1 MLFISASLGFLVL
14 AGLFIVAFVY
24 YRAQGIKAI
33 QYEPP
38 VVIIT
43 APESMLEMPA
53 GDKTS
58 VVAMATGQNPILRL
72 ELWADGTLVEPLERI
87 DAEENQPFYG
97 YFTYTVS
104 EGVQILFVRA
114 VNAAGIIGQSQPIG
128 VTGVTKQDLSQSL
141 YLVPLEEG
149 NTMEN
154 VASEY
159 NVPLP
164 DLQAANPGLGI
175 QPPAP
180 GTMLQVPV
188 APQNEPPA
196 QPPAQLPGQPP
207 APPQVQPP
215 AQVGNNLPLLPTNP
229 VVGLA
234 SNLVLFAGGLDSPPS
249 APTDLKVT
257 QYGVVGCE
265 MFMTWQDNAT
275 NEQRYEIWMAT
286 PDMKSIA
293 TLKAGPGTG
302 IVWFKSFVPS
312 HAKMVF
318 WVEAINLYGKSIS
331 KLVPL
336 VNDDSCKI
344 GYTKFGTHLLFI
356 MQSLGV
362 KGNYDRFYCYFS
374 AGKVPEIRIPN
385 DDNTFIELKNGAWFG
400 SPKGKTNFIAPI
412 PESGVLDIKGECLG
426 WAGNA
431 LSKLGPFNAQY
442 KLGDM
447 QSYGVDSQLTVKT
460 ANYEFHFHVGWPL
473 ASGNPLDQTAGLP
486 YAFGFSDPALTK
498 PYNLQISTPKGIYPP
513 GDMSWKLERYLEWKW
528 DGDENKI
535 NSFTILRNGSPILA
549 KPVPANA
556 RQATVLLPAQCDE
569 RVRWEVAAISDTGMA
584 LSAPFEHD
592 LPKCEYTLLVQF
604 TNIWFNWVFD
614 ERNCFLCNKPTG
626 CNHQAEGYFE
636 LSVNDEQR
644 NFYAYGSNLYVP
656 FKGCTGYDLVALTEW
671 YKPLYPEPTLF
682 KVPFPDKDQDKD
694 QIIYVSVHA
703 RFLDDD
709 DKPNP
714 NDVLVSFY
722 NPGIGGSYQDL
733 AKDLPEGSQKCYEIE
748 DACNKYDDGCGTLQ
762 YCLSLEVKPIGP

>member
-1 MLFISASLGFLVL
+1 ML

-24 YRAQGIKAI
+24 YRAQGVKAI
-33 QYEPP
+33 QYKPP

-43 APESMLEMPA
+43 APETMLELPM
-53 GDKTS
+53 GDTTS

-72 ELWADGTLVEPLERI
+72 ELWADGALVEPLERI

-97 YFTYTVS
+97 YFTFTVS

-128 VTGVTKQDLSQSL
+128 VTGVIKQDLSKSL
-141 YLVPLEEG
+141 YLVPLQEG
-149 NTMEN
+149 NTLEN

-164 DLQAANPGLGI
+164 DLQAANPGLGT
-175 QPPAP
+175 QPPAA

-207 APPQVQPP
+207 APPQVQPLVLPQAQPP
-215 AQVGNNLPLLPTNP
+215 ALPQVQLPPQVGNNLPLLPTNP
-229 VVGLA
+229 VLGLA
-234 SNLVLFAGGLDSPPS
+234 NNMVLIAGGLDLPPL
-249 APTDLKVT
+249 APANLKASLNLN
-257 QYGVVGCE
+257 GCE
-265 MFMTWQDNAT
+265 MFLTWQDNAT

-302 IVWFKSFVPS
+302 AVWFKSPTPA

-318 WVEAINLYGKSIS
+318 WIEAINLYGKSIS

-336 VNDDSCKI
+336 VNDDSCPIEYYK
-344 GYTKFGTHLLFI
+344 KFGTHLLF
-356 MQSLGV
+356 SLVSLQV

-374 AGKVPEIRIPN
+374 AGKVAEIRIPN
-385 DDNTFIELKNGAWFG
+385 DDNTFIELKNGAWFK
-400 SPKGKTNFIAPI
+400 SPKGKTNFIVPI

-447 QSYGVDSQLTVKT
+447 QSFQSSGVYSDLTVKT
-460 ANYEFHFHVGWPL
+460 TNYEFTFYVGWPL
-473 ASGNPLDQTAGLP
+473 ASGNPLDQTLGNS

-498 PYNLQISTPKGIYPP
+498 PYNLQIIYPLQLP
-513 GDMSWKLERYLEWKW
+513 GDKSWYLKRYLKWEW

-535 NSFTILRNGSPILA
+535 NRFTILRNGSPILD

-556 RQATVLLPAQCDE
+556 RQATVLLPAQCDQ
-569 RVRWEVAAISDTGMA
+569 RVRWEVAAISDTGWA

-604 TNIWFNWVFD
+604 TYIYFYSVYD
-614 ERNCFLCNKPTG
+614 DCFFCNKGTG
-626 CNHQAEGYFE
+626 CNQQADGYFE
-636 LSVNDEQR
+636 LFVNAEQR

-656 FKGCTGYDLVALTEW
+656 FKGCTGYDLAALTEW
-671 YKPLYPEPTLF
+671 WKPQYSEPTVF
-682 KVPFPDKDQDKD
+682 RVPVDKENITWVKVR
-694 QIIYVSVHA
+694 A

-709 DKPNP
+709 DDSA
-714 NDVLVSFY
+714 NDVLASFY
-722 NPGIGGSYQDL
+722 LHDQPYSYQDL
-733 AKDLPEGSQKCYEIE
+733 AKDLPEGSQKCYDLE
-748 DACNKYDDGCGTLQ
+748 DDCNKYDDGCGKLQ
-762 YCLSLEVKPIGP
+762 YCLSLEVKELGP